1 MVESFILAETH
12 THVFERNVKA
22 EQYWKFVQQANLN
35 VVCITEHNEYNPK
48 RSYDIVNAKKPEN
61 VVLVPGVELNTSIG
75 HVLCYSPTPD
85 VYNDAKLLEDK
96 VDMNYCLN
104 YARKNN
110 CLLVIAHPFG
120 FNHDSAYYLGGM
132 ESLRHYC
139 KHNGVG
145 IEAYNGLVGKVSE
158 IALESNW
165 VKQPLKF
172 FGWLE
177 KNRVTRI
184 TQLSRIGSAVHKRMD
199 IKMQDLVERTTKG
212 LEFAEECPIITAG
225 SDAHQPDKIGTVI
238 MKIKA
243 NPADVKTPA
252 DFISLLRNKE
262 NVLWAGP
269 AMEEKNGA
277 LVKKKVNFG
286 AVEAIRGTSYSVKNA
301 IKKGLKTK
309 FDLKGTKIGDKGK
322 KKKS

>member
-1 MVESFILAETH
+1 MAEPFILAEMH
-12 THVFERNVKA
+12 THIFERNVKP
-22 EQYWKFVQQANLN
+22 EQYWKFAKQANLN
-35 VVCITEHNEYNPK
+35 VICVTEHNEYNPK
-48 RSYDIVNAKKPEN
+48 RSFDLVNAKKPEN
-61 VVLVPGVELNTSIG
+61 ILLVPGMELNTSIG
-75 HVLCYSPTPD
+75 HVLIYSPTPALYD
-85 VYNDAKLLEDK
+85 NEKLLEDK
-96 VDMNYCLN
+96 VSMDYCLN

-120 FNHDSAYYLGGM
+120 FNHDSAYYLAGM

-177 KNRVTRI
+177 KNKVTRI
-184 TQLSRIGSAVHKRMD
+184 TQLSRIGTAMKKRMD
-199 IKMQDLVERTTKG
+199 LKMQDLVERTTKG

-238 MKIKA
+238 MKIR
-243 NPADVKTPA
+243 ADPNRVKTPA
-252 DFISLLRNKE
+252 DFIALLRNKE

-277 LVKKKVNFG
+277 LVKKKVKFG
-286 AVEAIRGTSYSVKNA
+286 AVEALRGTSYSVKNA

-309 FDLKGTKIGDKGK
+309 FDLKGARISDKK